1 MVKYLKGQ
9 SIIVNDLEGDVN
21 LDSDCEGYPMG
32 IAGGKVA
39 KEKQEES
46 RAVLITG
53 SFSACVRFLV
63 HLRTEKNDGL
73 PAGSHSSSIAAQI
86 LSCSLPS
93 NHKES
98 TLARVT
104 SAQERRRRH
113 PLLVRR
119 RAFTFWRIW

>member
-1 MVKYLKGQ
+1 MVQYLKGG
-9 SIIVNDLEGDVN
+9 SIIVNDLEGGVN
-21 LDSDCEGYPMG
+21 IDSDCEDNSMG
-32 IAGGKVA
+32 TLDGKS
-39 KEKQEES
+39 KEEKDEES

-53 SFSACVRFLV
+53 SFSAYVHFLA
-63 HLRTEKNDGL
+63 HPHIGRNDGL
-73 PAGSHSSSIAAQI
+73 PAGNHSSSIAAQI

-98 TLARVT
+98 TLARI
-104 SAQERRRRH
+104 ERRRRH